1 MDENGRAL
9 QRKRCVYVCVCVRLR
24 VRASQARKQ
33 MVTMAGVSRLV
44 GGPISRLGGTTINQ
58 LAAAAAASTSR
69 RYYST
74 FELYCDG
81 SQVAIIGTR
90 LIYADLARVSFG
102 EGNGG

>member
-9 QRKRCVYVCVCVRLR
+9 QRERCVCVCMRLR
-24 VRASQARKQ
+24 VRASEARKQ

-58 LAAAAAASTSR
+58 LAAAAASTSR